1 MVRYVP
7 RAYLQAEAKD
17 SITERGWLGGGGG
30 KKGAQQHPTFE
41 AFTYQGPESAFA
53 SET

>member
-17 SITERGWLGGGGG
+17 SITERGWLGGGAR
-30 KKGAQQHPTFE
+30 KKSREQLPTFE
-41 AFTYQGPESAFA
+41 AFTYQGSDSAFA